1 MRKSAMQGPS
11 SPEER
16 VTRAWK
22 GTEVTNASNAPLA
35 PPAAMRT
42 QSWAMSTA
50 EAKARGRSGL
60 LSDDSMTIM
69 GYRTANVEPGPEFA
83 SQEAPKVGK
92 LGPKLEGQLQTLLN
106 SYAKARLALGW
117 AEQTRV
123 LERSYRPG
131 ICTVS
136 NKYQSCKSKCRWK
149 PLDSR

>member
-1 MRKSAMQGPS
+1 VRKSAMQGPS

-69 GYRTANVEPGPEFA
+69 GYRTANA
-83 SQEAPKVGK
+83 DLLRRKRPK
-92 LGPKLEGQLQTLLN
+92 
-106 SYAKARLALGW
+106 
-117 AEQTRV
+117 
-123 LERSYRPG
+123 
-131 ICTVS
+131 
-136 NKYQSCKSKCRWK
+136 
-149 PLDSR
+149 